1 MSMIWVFRRS
11 SVFIFS
17 VPLRDFWLE
26 VEMVMSVTKMSSSNV
41 VQLYEVLLTTYS
53 VLRVQRTVVL

>member
-41 VQLYEVLLTTYS
+41 VQLYEVLLTKYS